1 VYLNTGKLLH
11 KMGNEVIYFSTK
23 SSQNEASEFSDYFI
37 NDVDALK
44 LNFKDQLLNTPRKL
58 YSFEA
63 KRNLE
68 KLVLETKPDVAHIHL
83 YKGGLTASILPV
95 LKKYKIPVVI
105 TLHDYSLLCPRNIMI
120 DGGGKICEKCLN
132 SSTINCI
139 LKRCNRKNIFYST
152 ISYIEFN
159 LNNNLLKP
167 EDYFSKIICVSK
179 FNYEKHLV
187 KTNLKEKLAHVY
199 NFNSRLNNSLPNQ
212 TKGGYFLFYGRL
224 SQEKGLLTLV
234 NAWKQVNNKI
244 RLKIVGEGALSQ
256 QIEQHVRENKIENI
270 EILGYKTGE
279 VLNQLI
285 RDASFIIVPSEWY
298 ENNPMTIIEGYSMG
312 KPVIGSNIG
321 GIPELIQDGKTGF
334 LFEMGNVDDLV
345 LKIKQADSLSNEN
358 YEMFSKDAVQF
369 ANENF
374 SEDLHYRKLMKIFTD
389 AINSNS

>member
-1 VYLNTGKLLH
+1 
-11 KMGNEVIYFSTK
+11 
-23 SSQNEASEFSDYFI
+23 
-37 NDVDALK
+37 
-44 LNFKDQLLNTPRKL
+44 L

-68 KLVLETKPDVAHIHL
+68 KLILEAKPDVAHIHL

-120 DGGGKICEKCLN
+120 DGDGKICEKCLT
-132 SSTINCI
+132 SSTINCL

-187 KTNLKEKLAHVY
+187 KTNLKEKLEHVY
-199 NFNSRLNNSLPNQ
+199 NFNSRLNNSIPNQ

-224 SQEKGLLTLV
+224 SLEKGLLTLV

-256 QIEQHVRENKIENI
+256 QIEQNIRENKIENI

-334 LFEMGNVDDLV
+334 LFEMENVDDLV
-345 LKIKQADSLSNEN
+345 LKINRADSLSDEN
-358 YEMFSKDAVQF
+358 YEMFSKAAVQF

-374 SEDLHYRKLMKIFTD
+374 SEDLHYNKLMKIFTD
-389 AINSNS
+389 VINTNS